1 MDKSHQKYIPA
12 LVFLITVLF
21 GGIIVFV
28 AGKSV
33 GNKENTQNGN
43 VVENS
48 IVAEGDKVMGV
59 AIEND
64 VVPPAVAEI
73 KKSDSSVKNTNNKPP
88 LCLSFSTTV
97 EGEKDVNGQYLDGSS
112 FSFDVT
118 AQDLDVANKVNA
130 VIFTIFNSQTQ
141 ESVEKFTC
149 TLDSGKD
156 PANVGPEC
164 VAFKYSKDEAP
175 ILTSSLAKYS
185 FPYEGKY
192 YVKAEVISSDGTSTM
207 CKPSSKVD

>member
-33 GNKENTQNGN
+33 DNKGNTQNSN
-43 VVENS
+43 VEKSN
-48 IVAEGDKVMGV
+48 VAEGNNFAEDNNVMGV

-64 VVPPAVAEI
+64 VTPG
-73 KKSDSSVKNTNNKPP
+73 STNRPP
-88 LCLSFSTTV
+88 LCLSFSTTA
-97 EGEKDVNGQYLDGSS
+97 EGEKDSNGQYLDGST

-118 AQDLDVANKVNA
+118 AQDLDVVDKVNA
-130 VIFTIFNSQTQ
+130 VIFTIFNSQTK

-149 TLDSGKD
+149 TLDSGKN
-156 PANVGPEC
+156 AENVGPEC
-164 VAFKYSKDEAP
+164 LAFKYSKNEAP
-175 ILTSSLAKYS
+175 ILTSSLTKYV
-185 FPYEGKY
+185 FPNEGKY

-207 CKPSSKVD
+207 CKPSSKADE